1 MRKELAEWK
10 LNVDK
15 DKGKGGK
22 KGKGKVICDVFF
34 YKLAV
39 HRWFDELILSACSV
53 FFPPCKRKGAK
64 VARRRRRRKI

>member
-22 KGKGKVICDVFF
+22 KGKGKVICERPFIRQWTAHGLAAVTLSICPFF
-34 YKLAV
+34 FLP
-39 HRWFDELILSACSV
+39 R
-53 FFPPCKRKGAK
+53 KRKVARA
-64 VARRRRRRKI
+64 ARRRRRRKI

>member
-22 KGKGKVICDVFF
+22 KGKGKVIGDRHIICFCRRFGHGYLELFF
-34 YKLAV
+34 LA
-39 HRWFDELILSACSV
+39 
-53 FFPPCKRKGAK
+53 FFLPRRKRAARA
-64 VARRRRRRKI
+64 ARRRKRRKI

>member
-22 KGKGKVICDVFF
+22 KGKGKVICDSPIT
-34 YKLAV
+34 
-39 HRWFDELILSACSV
+39 R
-53 FFPPCKRKGAK
+53 
-64 VARRRRRRKI
+64 

>member
-22 KGKGKVICDVFF
+22 KGKGKVICDSPITRSLFADG
-34 YKLAV
+34 LATV
-39 HRWFDELILSACSV
+39 TLSAYSV
-53 FFPPCKRKGAK
+53 FFLPCERKVAR
-64 VARRRRRRKI
+64 VARRRKRRKI

>member
-22 KGKGKVICDVFF
+22 KGKGKVICDSPITPSLLDG
-34 YKLAV
+34 LATV
-39 HRWFDELILSACSV
+39 TLSAYSV
-53 FFPPCKRKGAK
+53 FFLPCKRKVAK
-64 VARRRRRRKI
+64 VARRRKRRKI